1 MIIYFAD
8 RALNILGQA
17 STHLPDG
24 LTIEDDEKIEDV
36 DTGVA
41 SFSCCVSYSKGD
53 VINARHMAEA
63 GNYILRKNEDETECY
78 TIIEPEFDSEACKIN
93 IYAEDAGLDLLNV
106 IAEPFKAHEA
116 YPIAW
121 YVNKWTKGS
130 GFEIGVNE
138 ISNLSRKLTWEG
150 ETTVTERLAS
160 VATQFDHAE
169 IAYDFEIKELKV
181 VRKIINIYRRRGKD
195 VDAQLRIGRHLKNI
209 VVKESVANLATA
221 LRVTGGIPEDKE
233 EPITLKGYTYDDG
246 DFFVDSDGVLKSR
259 WAKERWLR
267 FGQKKDSSDGY
278 LTAVYSYDTLNQK
291 TLCARAVTKLQSLCD
306 KEVNYDAE
314 VIELPT
320 GVKIGDRVNIVDK
333 NSELY
338 VSARILVLKTSIT
351 NNTREA
357 TFGEYLI
364 KDSGVDDKMYELAD
378 ELTNKIGY
386 TVKSSLQQFYQS
398 DSHTELIGG
407 EWSNEAPVWA
417 KGKYAW
423 IRTLITYTNGST
435 SYQPSE
441 KGVCITGNNGETGPA
456 LTVVKTEIGYQIGS
470 SGIDVPT
477 GVWEEKPKDVP
488 QGKYLWSRT
497 IVTYSDGSS
506 TKTYNV
512 AYSGTDG
519 ANGASV
525 TITGKSVTYQVGTSG
540 TTAPTGTW
548 SSSIPATSPGQ
559 YLWTKTVV
567 TYSDGKSTESY
578 SVSRN
583 GSDGAP
589 GKDGKDGAIASNT
602 APTDKT
608 KVWLDTSVK
617 PPLLKRWDGTKW
629 ETVNDVQVGGRNL
642 LPSSYPVHKGDT
654 KNGYT
659 PAYWGS
665 TFIEFDNLIKIM
677 QPSTTYT
684 LRYKYRVDSFSTDG
698 KTYNNATHGTLLLY
712 SGVPGYST
720 VYIGVLHSAQEV
732 ETWKVGDVF
741 ESVKTFTTPANLH
754 DADGSYRILYY
765 TRRVVDSN
773 NAYLRD
779 DKGTFFEIKLEK
791 GNKATDWSPAPED
804 VNTKIEKELIESA
817 ATLTK
822 TAEEITLGIVAG
834 YVTTDSLDKYK
845 DEVNNQFIANQDGFN
860 FNFNQLKQKLDSVDG
875 EVTAQKQY
883 IRLENGEIIIGKS
896 DSPVVSKFTNDSLKF
911 LFNGV
916 VVAKFTDKTLEVN
929 SVTVDTQVKF
939 TEEREGSA
947 ADKWAIRLG
956 ANGNLNDVWIGG

>member
-642 LPSSYPVHKGDT
+642 LLKSGVEVTNSNYRLSEHTPSSPLIEGELYTVSICV
-654 KNGYT
+654 T
-659 PAYWGS
+659 PAEKVQYYSLYLSLGNVRSADLYSNGTEKQVLTKTFVAHYATGKTPSDDIKYARAQLYRIPNDGS
-665 TFIEFDNLIKIM
+665 VTGPSTLHWIKIE
-677 QPSTTYT
+677 
-684 LRYKYRVDSFSTDG
+684 R
-698 KTYNNATHGTLLLY
+698 
-712 SGVPGYST
+712 
-720 VYIGVLHSAQEV
+720 
-732 ETWKVGDVF
+732 
-741 ESVKTFTTPANLH
+741 
-754 DADGSYRILYY
+754 
-765 TRRVVDSN
+765 
-773 NAYLRD
+773 
-779 DKGTFFEIKLEK
+779 

>member
-17 STHLPDG
+17 STHLPEG
-24 LTIEDDEKIEDV
+24 LTVVDDEKIEDV

-41 SFSCCVSYSKGD
+41 SFSCSVSYGREDK
-53 VINARHMAEA
+53 IKARNMASA
-63 GNYILRKNEDETECY
+63 GNYILRKNEGETECY
-78 TIIEPEFDSEACKIN
+78 TIIEPEFDSEECTVN

-106 IAEPFKAHEA
+106 IAEPFTAPEAHG
-116 YPIAW
+116 IDW
-121 YVNKWTKGS
+121 YVKKWTYGS

-138 ISNLSRKLTWEG
+138 ISNLTRKLSWDG
-150 ETTVTERLAS
+150 ESTVTERLAS
-160 VATQFDHAE
+160 IATQFDNAE
-169 IAYDFEIKELKV
+169 IAYDFEIVGLKV
-181 VRKIINIYRRRGKD
+181 VRKIINIYKQRGKEID
-195 VDAQLRIGRHLKNI
+195 SQLRIGQHLKNI

-221 LRVTGGIPEDKE
+221 LRVTGGTPEGSE
-233 EPITLKGYTYDDG
+233 TPITLKGYKYDDG
-246 DFFVDSDGVLKSR
+246 DMFVDSDGILKSR
-259 WAKERWLR
+259 WAREKWLR
-267 FGQKKDSSDGY
+267 FGQKKDNTDGY
-278 LTAVYSYDTLNQK
+278 LISSYSYDTTVQK
-291 TLCARAVTKLQSLCD
+291 TLCARAVTKLKSLRD
-306 KEVNYDAE
+306 KEVNYEAS
-314 VIELPT
+314 IIKLPRD
-320 GVKIGDRVNIVDK
+320 VRIGDRVNIIDRDG
-333 NSELY
+333 ELY
-338 VSARILVLKTSIT
+338 VSARVLLLKTSIT
-351 NNTREA
+351 RGSSEA
-357 TFGEYLI
+357 TFGEYII
-364 KDSGVDDKMYELAD
+364 KSSGIDDKMYELAD

-441 KGVCITGNNGETGPA
+441 KGLCISGNNGEAGPP
-456 LTVVKTEIGYQIGS
+456 LTVTKTEVRYQIGD
-470 SGIDVPT
+470 SGVDVPT
-477 GVWEEKPKDVP
+477 GAWEEKPKDVP

-617 PPLLKRWDGTKW
+617 PPLLKRWDGEKW
-629 ETVNDVQVGGRNL
+629 GLVNNDE
-642 LPSSYPVHKGDT
+642 
-654 KNGYT
+654 
-659 PAYWGS
+659 
-665 TFIEFDNLIKIM
+665 I
-677 QPSTTYT
+677 
-684 LRYKYRVDSFSTDG
+684 
-698 KTYNNATHGTLLLY
+698 NN
-712 SGVPGYST
+712 
-720 VYIGVLHSAQEV
+720 
-732 ETWKVGDVF
+732 
-741 ESVKTFTTPANLH
+741 
-754 DADGSYRILYY
+754 
-765 TRRVVDSN
+765 
-773 NAYLRD
+773 
-779 DKGTFFEIKLEK
+779 
-791 GNKATDWSPAPED
+791 
-804 VNTKIEKELIESA
+804 KIETELVE
-817 ATLTK
+817 ATSSIIK
-822 TAEEITLGIVAG
+822 SSEEITLGIVQG
-834 YVTTDSLDKYK
+834 YVTTEDLDKYK
-845 DEVNNQFIANQDGFN
+845 ETINNQFTTNKNGFD
-860 FNFNQLKQKLDSVDG
+860 FQFTQIKEQLGGLGG
-875 EVTAQKQY
+875 EITAQKQY
-883 IRLENGEIIIGKS
+883 IRLANGEIIIGKS
-896 DSPVVSKFTNDSLKF
+896 DSPVKAVFTNDSLKF
-911 LFNGV
+911 LYNDQE
-916 VVAKFTDKTLEVN
+916 VAKFTNNTLEVKSI
-929 SVTVDTQVKF
+929 SVNTQVRF
-939 TEEREGSA
+939 TDEKSKK
-947 ADKWAIRLG
+947 DKWVIRLG

>member
-617 PPLLKRWDGTKW
+617 PPLLKRWNGKEW
-629 ETVNDVQVGGRNL
+629 EIVNDVQVGGRNL
-642 LPSSYPVHKGDT
+642 LLKSGVEVTNSNYRLSEHTPSSPLIEGELYTVSICV
-654 KNGYT
+654 T
-659 PAYWGS
+659 PAEKVQYYSLYLSLGNVRSADLYSNGTEKQVLTKTFVAHYATGKTPSDDIKYARAQLYRIPNDGS
-665 TFIEFDNLIKIM
+665 VTGPSTLHWIKIE
-677 QPSTTYT
+677 
-684 LRYKYRVDSFSTDG
+684 R
-698 KTYNNATHGTLLLY
+698 
-712 SGVPGYST
+712 
-720 VYIGVLHSAQEV
+720 
-732 ETWKVGDVF
+732 
-741 ESVKTFTTPANLH
+741 
-754 DADGSYRILYY
+754 
-765 TRRVVDSN
+765 
-773 NAYLRD
+773 
-779 DKGTFFEIKLEK
+779 